1 MSKRLDKVDTQE
13 IKLPKSNSD
22 YGDNFNGEEF
32 CTKNTRK
39 NDKKNTS
46 YKIPFYEKI
55 PKNQLAIISSCI
67 LVVII
72 VIGIVVVSLS
82 SQKVEKKDETT
93 TSSSISTIKEEKK
106 YTNPI
111 TNEHYNKDT
120 QTKYTYIE
128 EEESTTQAP
137 STEIVTTIQPT
148 TQVAKTSKQIET
160 TVSPTVS
167 FETETET
174 ETKTATYMEK
184 ILSVDDISVIK
195 TDDNLFICT
204 ANGTFD
210 GYSDEELLNLVSI
223 SATSG
228 TPIISSPSINGSTF
242 SFYIGLSDECDG
254 ELCIH
259 FGNYDYYQPI
269 SSMS

>member
-1 MSKRLDKVDTQE
+1 MNKKPDKTATQE
-13 IKLPKSNSD
+13 IYLPQSRTD
-22 YGDNFNGEEF
+22 YGDNFDESPLRND
-32 CTKNTRK
+32 TKRK
-39 NDKKNTS
+39 KGKPKLAFYKKIS
-46 YKIPFYEKI
+46 KK
-55 PKNQLAIISSCI
+55 QLIIISSCV

-72 VIGIVVVSLS
+72 VIGIIVISLS
-82 SQKVEKKDETT
+82 SSKVEKKQETT
-93 TSSSISTIKEEKK
+93 ISSTTSTIKEEKK
-106 YTNPI
+106 YTTSINNNYY
-111 TNEHYNKDT
+111 NEDS
-120 QTKYTYIE
+120 QSKYSYTE
-128 EEESTTQAP
+128 GSTTQAP
-137 STEIVTTIQPT
+137 STEIATTMQPT
-148 TQVAKTSKQIET
+148 TQVTETSKQIET
-160 TVSPTVS
+160 TDPPTVS
-167 FETETET
+167 FETEAQ
-174 ETKTATYMEK
+174 TATYMEK

-223 SATSG
+223 SSTSG
-228 TPIISSPSINGSTF
+228 APIISSPSLNDSTF

>member
-137 STEIVTTIQPT
+137 STEIVTTMQPT
-148 TQVAKTSKQIET
+148 TQVAETSKQIKT

-167 FETETET
+167 FETEAET
-174 ETKTATYMEK
+174 ETATYMEK

-195 TDDNLFICT
+195 TGDNVFFCT

-228 TPIISSPSINGSTF
+228 TPIISSPSLNGSTF
-242 SFYIGLSDECDG
+242 SFYINLSDECDG

-259 FGNYDYYQPI
+259 FGNYDYYQPL
-269 SSMS
+269 SSMK

>member
-55 PKNQLAIISSCI
+55 TKNQLAIISSCI

-128 EEESTTQAP
+128 EENTTQAP

-148 TQVAKTSKQIET
+148 TQVAETSKQIET
-160 TVSPTVS
+160 AVSPTVS
-167 FETETET
+167 FETETEA
-174 ETKTATYMEK
+174 ATCMEK

-223 SATSG
+223 SSTSG
-228 TPIISSPSINGSTF
+228 APIISSPSLNGSTF

>member
-1 MSKRLDKVDTQE
+1 MSKRLDKADTQE

-32 CTKNTRK
+32 CTKKTRK

-137 STEIVTTIQPT
+137 STEIVTTMQPT
-148 TQVAKTSKQIET
+148 TQVAETSKQIKT

-167 FETETET
+167 FETEAET
-174 ETKTATYMEK
+174 ETATYMEK

-204 ANGTFD
+204 ANGTFN
-210 GYSDEELLNLVSI
+210 GYSNEELLNFVSI

-228 TPIISSPSINGSTF
+228 TPIISSPSLNGSTF
-242 SFYIGLSDECDG
+242 SFYISLSDECDG